1 MFLTFFIL
9 LLKEINLVRCK
20 RRTQIPMNIS
30 ELARIL
36 RISPQ
41 ELRDS
46 LPLLGFAI
54 GQKAIKVDNNTAK
67 KIIRDWPTYRRQ
79 LVANRLAAEQK
90 KQDEVLPKEKK
101 TIAVPPVITVR
112 TYAELA
118 GIPVNRVLA
127 ELMKNGVFTSINEKI
142 DFDTAAIIGENLN
155 LDVQAAEERVGEEKS
170 DKKLS
175 AILAK
180 EEEKN
185 LKERP
190 PVIVVMGHVD
200 HGKTKLL
207 DSIRKTNVVAGE
219 AGGITQHIGAYQVKR
234 KDRLITF
241 IDTPGHEAFTAMR
254 SRGAK
259 VADIAIL
266 VVAADDG
273 VKPQTVEAFRISEAA
288 KIPYI
293 VAINKID
300 KATADINRTKQELS
314 TKLNITPEDWG
325 GKTICVPISA
335 KEGRGIE
342 ELLDMVLL
350 VAETEATSLKAN
362 PASPAAGTVI
372 ESNVDK
378 TAGPV
383 ATILV
388 QNGTL
393 HVGDQLCF
401 NDIIYGKVKSLK
413 NYKGE
418 KITVAGPSMPAKILG
433 LKISP
438 AVGDILNVGQ
448 GEKVRIK
455 KIKTTSQAADVLL
468 PPAEEAPEDKTP
480 AVKVIIKSDFLGS
493 AEAIEES
500 LLKLNNEKAKV
511 KIIAKGL
518 GYITEGDVKR
528 AEDAGAKIVGFN
540 VRMSPAVE
548 TLVRERQVTVK
559 IFSIIYDLIKFV
571 RDEMQ
576 LLVKPEINRLD
587 LGRLKVLAVFRTENS
602 GQIVGGKVL
611 DGVIKNDSLV
621 EVYRRDDFIARG
633 QLTRLQAAKQDVAE
647 VNKDQEAGL
656 KYEGKPLIQVGDILN
671 IYREERIVDKI

>member
-1 MFLTFFIL
+1 
-9 LLKEINLVRCK
+9 
-20 RRTQIPMNIS
+20 MNIT

-41 ELRDS
+41 ELHDL
-46 LPLLGFAI
+46 LPQLGFAI

-67 KIIRDWPTYRRQ
+67 KIIKDWPYLRREWEQ
-79 LVANRLAAEQK
+79 KKAEAAIK

-101 TIAVPPVITVR
+101 TISVPKVITVR
-112 TYAELA
+112 SYAELA

-155 LDVQAAEERVGEEKS
+155 LDVRLAEVKLEENEKE
-170 DKKLS
+170 DKKLE
-175 AILAK
+175 AILASEK
-180 EEEKN
+180 EKD
-185 LKERP
+185 LQERP

-207 DSIRKTNVVAGE
+207 DSIRNTDVVAGE
-219 AGGITQHIGAYQVKR
+219 AGGITQHIGAYQITR
-234 KDRLITF
+234 KGRVISF

-273 VKPQTVEAFRISEAA
+273 VKPQTVEAFRIIEAA
-288 KIPYI
+288 KIPYL

-300 KATADINRTKQELS
+300 KPAADVNRVKQELS
-314 TKLNITPEDWG
+314 TQLNITPEDWG
-325 GKTICVPISA
+325 GKTICSPISA
-335 KEGRGIE
+335 KDGTGIE

-350 VAETEATSLKAN
+350 VAETESTSLKAN
-362 PASPAAGTVI
+362 PEALAAGTVI

-378 TAGPV
+378 AAGPL

-393 HVGDQLCF
+393 RVGDQLCF
-401 NDIIYGKVKSLK
+401 NEVVYGKVKSLK

-418 KITVAGPSMPAKILG
+418 ESVAAGPSTPAKILG

-438 AVGDILNVGQ
+438 AVGDILNVGE
-448 GEKVRIK
+448 GEKVKTK
-455 KIKTTSQAADVLL
+455 KIKTTSQAADVMPLSGDDN
-468 PPAEEAPEDKTP
+468 PEDKTP
-480 AVKVIIKSDFLGS
+480 KVNVVIKTDFLGS

-500 LLKLNNEKAKV
+500 LMKLNGEKV
-511 KIIAKGL
+511 KVRVISKGL

-528 AEDAGAKIVGFN
+528 AEDSGAIILGFN
-540 VRMSPAVE
+540 VRMSPAME
-548 TLVRERQVTVK
+548 TLVRERQVSVK
-559 IFSIIYDLIKFV
+559 LFSIIYDLIRFV
-571 RDEMQ
+571 KDEMQ
-576 LLVKPEINRLD
+576 LLVKPEINRIE
-587 LGRLKVLAVFRTENS
+587 LGRLKVLAVFRTEAGS
-602 GQIVGGKVL
+602 QIVGGKVL
-611 DGVIKNDSLV
+611 DGELKNNSLIDV
-621 EVYRRDDFIARG
+621 KRGDDFIVSGR
-633 QLTRLQAAKQDVAE
+633 LTRLQSGKQDVE
-647 VNKDQEAGL
+647 SVEKDQEAGL
-656 KYEGKPLIQVGDILN
+656 KYEGKPLVAVDDILVV
-671 IYREERIVDKI
+671 YREERVVDKI

>member
-1 MFLTFFIL
+1 
-9 LLKEINLVRCK
+9 
-20 RRTQIPMNIS
+20 MNIT

-41 ELRDS
+41 ELRDM
-46 LPLLGFAI
+46 LPELGFAI

-67 KIIRDWPTYRRQ
+67 KIIKDWPFLRREWEQ
-79 LVANRLAAEQK
+79 KKMAAAIK
-90 KQDEVLPKEKK
+90 KQDEVLPKERK
-101 TIAVPPVITVR
+101 TIFVPKVLAVR
-112 TYAELA
+112 AYAELA
-118 GIPVNRVLA
+118 GIPINRVLA

-155 LDVQAAEERVGEEKS
+155 LDVQLAESKVEDEDKE
-170 DKKLS
+170 DKKLE
-175 AILAK
+175 AILAR
-180 EEEKN
+180 EEIADMQ
-185 LKERP
+185 ERP

-207 DSIRKTNVVAGE
+207 DSIRQTDVVAGE
-219 AGGITQHIGAYQVKR
+219 AGGITQHIGAYQVNR
-234 KDRLITF
+234 KGQVITF

-273 VKPQTVEAFRISEAA
+273 VKPQTVEAFRIIEAA
-288 KIPYI
+288 KIPFI

-300 KATADINRTKQELS
+300 KADSDVNKTKQELS
-314 TKLNITPEDWG
+314 TRLNITPEDWG

-335 KEGRGIE
+335 KEGTGIE

-350 VAETEATSLKAN
+350 VSATESSNLKAN
-362 PASPAAGTVI
+362 PGAQAAGTVV

-378 TAGPV
+378 TSGPL

-401 NDIIYGKVKSLK
+401 NDVVYGKVKALK

-418 KITVAGPSMPAKILG
+418 EVAEAGPSTPVKILG

-438 AVGDILNVGQ
+438 AVGDILNVGE
-448 GEKVRIK
+448 GEKVKIK
-455 KIKTTSQAADVLL
+455 KIKSSSGHNENVLSST
-468 PPAEEAPEDKTP
+468 EDSPEDKTP
-480 AVKVIIKSDFLGS
+480 KVNVLIKTDFLGS

-500 LLKLNNEKAKV
+500 LLKLNGEKVKV
-511 KIIAKGL
+511 KIISKGL

-528 AEDAGAKIVGFN
+528 AEDSGAKILGFN
-540 VRMSPAVE
+540 VRMSPAIE
-548 TLVRERQVTVK
+548 NLVREKQVTVK
-559 IFSIIYDLIKFV
+559 VYTIIYDLIKYV
-571 RDEMQ
+571 KDEMQ
-576 LLVKPEINRLD
+576 LLAKPEINRVD
-587 LGRLKVLAVFRTENS
+587 LGRLKVLAIFRTENDS
-602 GQIVGGKVL
+602 QIVGGKVL
-611 DGVIKNDSLV
+611 DGELRNSSMI
-621 EVYRRDDFIARG
+621 EVYRGDNFIVAG
-633 QLTRLQAAKQDVAE
+633 KLTRLQSGKQDVNMVE
-647 VNKDQEAGL
+647 KDQEAGMR
-656 KYEGKPLIQVGDILN
+656 YEGKPLIEVGDILVN
-671 IYREERIVDKI
+671 YMEERIVGTI

>member
-1 MFLTFFIL
+1 
-9 LLKEINLVRCK
+9 
-20 RRTQIPMNIS
+20 MNIT

-41 ELRDS
+41 ELRDL
-46 LPLLGFAI
+46 LPQLGFAI

-67 KIIRDWPTYRRQ
+67 KIIKEWPFLRRQ
-79 LVANRLAAEQK
+79 WEQKKMAAAMK
-90 KQDEVLPKEKK
+90 KQDEVLPKERK
-101 TIAVPPVITVR
+101 TIFVPKVVTVR
-112 TYAELA
+112 AYAEIA

-142 DFDTAAIIGENLN
+142 DFDTAMIIGENLN
-155 LDVQAAEERVGEEKS
+155 LDVHMAEAKVEDNEKEEA
-170 DKKLS
+170 KLEN
-175 AILAK
+175 ILAG
-180 EEEKN
+180 EAAAD
-185 LKERP
+185 LKDRP

-207 DSIRKTNVVAGE
+207 DSIRSTNVMAGE
-219 AGGITQHIGAYQVKR
+219 AGGITQHIGAYQITR
-234 KDRLITF
+234 KGRVLTF

-273 VKPQTVEAFRISEAA
+273 VKPQTVEAYRIIEAA
-288 KIPYI
+288 KIPYL

-300 KATADINRTKQELS
+300 KPAADVNRVKQELS
-314 TKLNITPEDWG
+314 TQLNITPEDWG
-325 GKTICVPISA
+325 GKTICSPISA
-335 KEGRGIE
+335 KDGTGIE

-350 VAETEATSLKAN
+350 VAETEGAALKAN
-362 PASPAAGTVI
+362 PNTDAAGTVI

-378 TAGPV
+378 AAGPL

-401 NDIIYGKVKSLK
+401 NDVVYGKVKSLK

-418 KITVAGPSMPAKILG
+418 EVREAGPSTPVKILG

-438 AVGDILNVGQ
+438 AVGDILNVGE
-448 GEKVRIK
+448 GEKVKIK
-455 KIKTTSQAADVLL
+455 KIKTGTQNVDSFISAGDEVG
-468 PPAEEAPEDKTP
+468 EDKIP
-480 AVKVIIKSDFLGS
+480 KVNVVIKTDFLGS

-500 LLKLNNEKAKV
+500 LLKLNNEKVKV
-511 KIIAKGL
+511 KVISKGL

-528 AEDAGAKIVGFN
+528 AEDAGAKILGFN
-540 VRMSPAVE
+540 VRMSPAIE
-548 TLVRERQVTVK
+548 NLVREKQVTVK

-571 RDEMQ
+571 KDEMQ
-576 LLVKPEINRLD
+576 LLVKPEINRID
-587 LGRLKVLAVFRTENS
+587 LGRLKVLAVFRTENNS
-602 GQIVGGKVL
+602 QIVGGKVL
-611 DGVIKNDSLV
+611 DGILKNNSLV
-621 EVYRRDDFIARG
+621 AVKRGDDFIVAG
-633 QLTRLQAAKQDVAE
+633 KLTRLQSGKQDVDQVE
-647 VNKDQEAGL
+647 QDQEAGL
-656 KYEGKPLIQVGDILN
+656 KYEGKPLIVVGDIL
-671 IYREERIVDKI
+671 YVYQEERVVDKI